1 MIEALQEM
9 LYEKHWEFCHRSFV
23 TAISRIGT
31 CRIWPFCFSGV
42 ISRDPS
48 KCYFFSVQYMFGKR
62 NR

>member
-1 MIEALQEM
+1 M